1 MQARITIM
9 HVLYRFSIGGLENGL
24 VNLINGLDPVRYRH
38 VIVCLADYDAEFLQR
53 VKVPDIEI
61 HALDKRPGQ
70 DLRVWWRM
78 WCLLRTVRPD
88 IVHTR
93 NFATLEY
100 QLLAWLTGVRGRVH
114 GEHGWDVQ
122 DLDGS
127 NTKYRFARRVFGH
140 CVQRFI
146 ALSKDL
152 ERYLL
157 RDVGI
162 AARKV
167 VQIYNGVDAT
177 LFERAPSRTSGATLV
192 IGTVG
197 RMKAVKNQT
206 LLCRAFIEL
215 LARRPE
221 MIGRLKLKLV
231 GDGPLRSQCAALVA
245 AAQRD
250 AEVEF
255 VGDSSRVAEQ
265 MRSMDWFVLPSL
277 AEGISNT
284 ILEAMASG
292 LPVIATA
299 VGGNPEL
306 VADGLSGTL
315 VASNDAAALSHAL
328 EAYADDAGLRARH
341 GAQGRALI
349 EQRYG
354 LPRMLRDYD
363 RVYGELVACA
373 AR

>member
-1 MQARITIM
+1 MQSRITIM

-24 VNLINGLDPVRYRH
+24 VNLINGLDRARYRH
-38 VIVCLADYDAEFLQR
+38 VIVCLADYDQEFLRR
-53 VKVPDIEI
+53 VKAPDVDI
-61 HALDKRPGQ
+61 HALHKRPGQ
-70 DLRVWWRM
+70 DLRVWWRL
-78 WCLLRTVRPD
+78 WRLLRSVRPD
-88 IVHTR
+88 VLHTR

-100 QLLAWLTGVRGRVH
+100 QLLALLSGVRGRVH
-114 GEHGWDVQ
+114 GEHGWDMQ

-127 NTKYRFARRVFGH
+127 NTKYRLARRVFAY

-152 ERYLL
+152 EGYLL

-162 AARKV
+162 PSRKV
-167 VQIYNGVDAT
+167 VQIYNGVDAS
-177 LFERAPSRTSGATLV
+177 LFERAVPRASAAPLV

-206 LLCRAFIEL
+206 LLCRAFAEL
-215 LARRPE
+215 LARRPDVA
-221 MIGRLKLKLV
+221 GRLKLKLV
-231 GDGPLRSQCAALVA
+231 GDGPLRSECAMLVA

-250 AEVEF
+250 ADVEF
-255 VGDSSRVAEQ
+255 VGDSSRVAQE
-265 MRSMDWFVLPSL
+265 MRSMDVFVLPSL

-292 LPVIATA
+292 LPVVATA

-306 VADGLSGTL
+306 VADGISGTL
-315 VASNDAAALSHAL
+315 VASGDVAALGRAL
-328 EAYADDAGLRARH
+328 EAYVDDAELRARH
-341 GAQGRALI
+341 GEQGRALI

-354 LPRMLRDYD
+354 LARMLRDYD
-363 RVYGELVACA
+363 RVYGEL